1 MVEPGKTIT
10 ATAYIGLGSN
20 EGDREQALKNAVE
33 HLKAHPEIQVS
44 AVSPVYETDPVDI
57 GGDSFLN
64 AAAALTTSLTAK
76 QLLEILHEI
85 ESAMGRL
92 RIRGRKTSRV
102 IDLDLL
108 LFGETV
114 LASGKLT
121 LPHPEMKNRRF
132 VLIPLADLSPQLKIP
147 GEQLSVEIIAENLAR
162 EHPEQ
167 GIRLFGTLDQQP
179 AESL

>member
-1 MVEPGKTIT
+1 MVEPRKTFT

-20 EGDREQALKNAVE
+20 EGDREQALRNAVE
-33 HLKAHPEIQVS
+33 HLKVHPEIQVL
-44 AVSPVYETDPVDI
+44 AVSPVYETDPLDI

-64 AAAALTTSLTAK
+64 AAATLTTSFTAE

-114 LASGKLT
+114 LATRELT
-121 LPHPEMKNRRF
+121 LPHPEMRNRRF
-132 VLIPLADLSPQLKIP
+132 VLVPLADLSPQLKIP
-147 GEQLSVEIIAENLAR
+147 GEQLSVEIMAKNLAR
-162 EHPEQ
+162 KHPEQ